1 MTTETMTLT
10 RALAEVKHI
19 KAKFDRML
27 STSRFV
33 AVAQGQET
41 SKHLTA
47 EAGLLSVDIFSASA
61 MSAFQSCEDQIKRYN
76 AIRKNLILA
85 NATTTVTIGSQTMT
99 IAEAIERKSSI
110 VMEQKLLNSMKSQYA
125 NAQNAYDQLNTR
137 LLDTIERSILQ
148 LYGNDRSKVTEEQSK
163 VVSDAKRREFEPSV
177 VDPLKLSERIEA
189 LASRIED
196 FNNEI
201 NYSLSEVNASTKI
214 TVEY

>member
-1 MTTETMTLT
+1 MTTETMTIT

-47 EAGLLSVDIFSASA
+47 EVGLLSVDTFSAA
-61 MSAFQSCEDQIKRYN
+61 AVSAFQSCEDQIKRYN
-76 AIRKNLILA
+76 AIRKHLILA

-177 VDPLKLSERIEA
+177 VDPLKLSDRIGA